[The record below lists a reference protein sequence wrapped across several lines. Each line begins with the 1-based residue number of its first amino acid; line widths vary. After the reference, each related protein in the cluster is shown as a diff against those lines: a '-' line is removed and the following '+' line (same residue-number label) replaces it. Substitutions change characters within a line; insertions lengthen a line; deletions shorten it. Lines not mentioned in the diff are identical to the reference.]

1 MTSKG
6 LIRAFLGA
14 LAASLILGACG
25 GGDGS
30 EGIVG
35 TGQTEKKQVQPENK
49 QAQKAEFQYDG
60 SIHIVTE

>member
-14 LAASLILGACG
+14 LAVSLILGACG

-35 TGQTEKKQVQPENK
+35 TGQTEKKQVQ
-49 QAQKAEFQYDG
+49 KAEFQYDG